1 MASATLLLPARTRL
15 VGQALPTAVAK
26 ALGRSDRSR
35 GEEGERA
42 QLRRQFQ
49 LIPDYLPGH
58 WPVAALT
65 RQLDAGDA
73 ASSAWLRADPARVAP
88 DMTGARMLAHGDA
101 LALTEEDLTQLLP
114 ALRPLFGDAGFP
126 LDAPHPSRWY
136 LRVPKDAPLPAFA
149 PVDDVLGDDLFAHL
163 PDGDA
168 GRRWRALLTE
178 AQVTLHNHP
187 WNVRRVAEGKP
198 PVNSLWFWGGGV
210 LPDVVRTSFRQ
221 IKGNEVLLRALA
233 SAAGVAPT
241 SAESE
246 EVDALIDLRQL
257 RNLDLLCR
265 DALLPLLAALGK
277 RELDSLTLDF
287 EDGAIFILRRDQRWR
302 FWRRPMPRLDTLRP
316 DEVPV

>member
-1 MASATLLLPARTRL
+1 MATATLLLPPRTRL
-15 VGQALPTAVAK
+15 VGQALPPAVAK
-26 ALGRSDRSR
+26 ALGRADRSR
-35 GEEGERA
+35 GEEGEPA
-42 QLRRQFQ
+42 QLRRHFR
-49 LIPDYLPGH
+49 LVPDR

-73 ASSAWLRADPARVAP
+73 DASAWLRADPARVAP

-101 LALTEEDLTQLLP
+101 LALTEEDVAQLLP

-136 LRVPKDAPLPAFA
+136 LRVPKDAPLPVFA
-149 PVDDVLGDDLFAHL
+149 PVDEVLGDDLFAHL
-163 PDGDA
+163 PEGEA

-187 WNVRRVAEGKP
+187 WNAQRVAQGKL

-210 LPDVVRTSFRQ
+210 LPDSVRTSFRQ
-221 IKGNEVLLRALA
+221 VKGNEVLLRALA
-233 SAAGVAPT
+233 SAAGVAPVY
-241 SAESE
+241 SDSE
-246 EVDALIDLRQL
+246 EVDALIDLRHL

-277 RELDSLTLDF
+277 RELDALTLDF
-287 EDGAIFILRRDQRWR
+287 EDGAVFLLRRDQRWR
-302 FWRRPMPRLDTLRP
+302 FWRRAMPRLDTLRP
-316 DEVPV
+316 DEVPA